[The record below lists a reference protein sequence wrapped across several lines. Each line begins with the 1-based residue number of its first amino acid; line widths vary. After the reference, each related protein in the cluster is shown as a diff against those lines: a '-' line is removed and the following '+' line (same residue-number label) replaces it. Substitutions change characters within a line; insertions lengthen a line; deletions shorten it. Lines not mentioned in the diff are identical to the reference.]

1 MIFLYYAGLC
11 SDLQTEQIGLAISS
25 DGKKFERVN
34 NNGLVLPIN
43 RSSNWM
49 SCMTCNPAVMKI
61 NEEKFI
67 MFFQGIVKNP
77 RKTTIGLSESLNGID
92 WKSHHPIISLDDKNI
107 SLPLEAEKYSTKDL
121 IEPTVIYDEGIFK
134 MWFISRG
141 DNEVNNR
148 LHYAESKNVKSW
160 QIKKTD
166 ILKNKIAPNFLI
178 FYPEVIKTGNRK
190 YNLFLTLR
198 DKFRFKHS
206 ICEYTSQN
214 GLEFNFKKKILPNFF
229 DIKRIDFANLIKIP
243 KVRGVVATLVEYSL
257 KKISPRDYY
266 GYSHSCHYNFNNDKR
281 LVYHSYHYDS
291 QKKFYMDIGSFDVN
305 SKNLNNKQTILS
317 VNFNKDEWDA
327 GTVADPFILKI

>member
-107 SLPLEAEKYSTKDL
+107 SLPLQAEKYATKDL
-121 IEPTVIYDEGIFK
+121 IEPTVMYDEGIFK

-148 LHYAESKNVKSW
+148 LHYAESKNVESW
-160 QIKKTD
+160 KIKKTD

-190 YNLFLTLR
+190 YSLFLTLR
-198 DKFRFKHS
+198 DKLSFKHS
-206 ICEYTSQN
+206 IYEYTSQN
-214 GLEFNFKKKILPNFF
+214 GLEFNFKKKILPKFF

-243 KVRGVVATLVEYSL
+243 KVRGVVSTLVEYSL
-257 KKISPRDYY
+257 KKISPRDFY
-266 GYSHSCHYNFNNDKR
+266 GYSHSSHYDFNNERR
-281 LVYHSYHYDS
+281 LVFHSYHHDS
-291 QKKFYMDIGSFDVN
+291 QNKFYMDIGSFDVN
-305 SKNLNNKQTILS
+305 SKNLNNKKTIFS
-317 VNFNKDEWDA
+317 VNNSRDEWDA